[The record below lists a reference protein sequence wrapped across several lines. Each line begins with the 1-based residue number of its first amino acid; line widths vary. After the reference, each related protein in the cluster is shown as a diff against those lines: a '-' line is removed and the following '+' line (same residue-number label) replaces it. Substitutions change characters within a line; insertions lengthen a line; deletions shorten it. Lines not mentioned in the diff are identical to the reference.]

1 VQQLVGA
8 DIEWSKES
16 SMEHMRGGILPAV
29 MQRTGNGRKS
39 QRGISRRKHEVRL
52 PIVAVIPTIKGQA
65 GNDGAAGK
73 TETLK
78 EV

>member
-8 DIEWSKES
+8 DIEWSKVS

-52 PIVAVIPTIKGQA
+52 PIVAGLPLDGRND